1 MTSQEN
7 LQIRQYYLFWQIFKI
22 RCEKMLNSAKNILPT
37 IADPD
42 STFSV
47 SLEVV
52 LLKKDENRVGQLFLR
67 SLNHTI

>member
-1 MTSQEN
+1 
-7 LQIRQYYLFWQIFKI
+7 
-22 RCEKMLNSAKNILPT
+22 MLNSAKNILPT

-52 LLKKDENRVGQLFLR
+52 LLKKDENRIGQLFLR